1 MVLFLSEIFSA
12 WPLRRDINY
21 VQIRVLYHKA
31 CWGDYK
37 GTKTVKRRVRSPEII
52 KSQNRENLTPQA
64 LTRNHRKLQLEI
76 SGTHNPEV
84 AGSSPAPA
92 TIKTAAFDKKTAVF
106 LTFWGHTLPTFL
118 LKGRGESLGLFFLRL
133 YSRGLCEL
141 SGTSGKMIV
150 QKKKWVRFSKK
161 FQARKGQKAETGS
174 RKQLI
179 HAAETA
185 RFILLKYV

>member
-1 MVLFLSEIFSA
+1 M
-12 WPLRRDINY
+12 
-21 VQIRVLYHKA
+21 
-31 CWGDYK
+31 
-37 GTKTVKRRVRSPEII
+37 
-52 KSQNRENLTPQA
+52 
-64 LTRNHRKLQLEI
+64 EI

-92 TIKTAAFDKKTAVF
+92 TIKTAVFDKKTAVF

-185 RFILLKYV
+185 RFILLKYVWKKEAPTEIKTTKKLHRRRKLPKTMYFWLLKMSELESYSRSKDFLGGKTERGYTGHHLV